1 LDTENTKDLDVIH
14 AFRTTSALLEKTC
27 LEMTN
32 NAKIPWKVNI
42 REKLILTKVM
52 TAFTEEMASKWTSR
66 RGIVL
71 TG

>member
-1 LDTENTKDLDVIH
+1 
-14 AFRTTSALLEKTC
+14 
-27 LEMTN
+27 
-32 NAKIPWKVNI
+32 VNI